1 MAKPT
6 VPEKQQVAY
15 SFDHAALQY
24 DDVAI
29 LQRQTADELLER
41 LDLVKIQ
48 PKTVL
53 DLGTGTGRNL
63 SLLAK
68 RYPKA
73 KITALDLAPAMLKQ
87 AKQRFKADLGLK
99 RWLPT
104 STKIEFIT
112 GDAEQLPLADNSV
125 DMVFSNLAL
134 QWCDPLTSFQ
144 EIQRVLKPGGLL
156 SFASLGPETLHELR
170 QSWAQVD
177 DYPHVNVFYDMHDVA
192 EAMMQARLAEPVLDV
207 ERVQLSY
214 DSVMSLMKDLK
225 TLGAH
230 NVNSGRNKGL
240 TGKDAMQKMFQAY
253 EQFRDQKMQ
262 LPASYE
268 VIYGHAWCSE
278 NQQVKQDDGSV
289 SIPIDVLKSQIQK

>member
-1 MAKPT
+1 
-6 VPEKQQVAY
+6 
-15 SFDHAALQY
+15 
-24 DDVAI
+24 
-29 LQRQTADELLER
+29 
-41 LDLVKIQ
+41 
-48 PKTVL
+48 
-53 DLGTGTGRNL
+53 
-63 SLLAK
+63 
-68 RYPKA
+68 
-73 KITALDLAPAMLKQ
+73 MLKQ